1 MQPQPGLLDDAHV
14 LRPRERAVAAQAG
27 PEAEFRLVRYFTATS
42 LIAFA
47 IVAVVLSAL
56 YRHLSIDGLVRTQE
70 DANVT
75 ITRILAN
82 ELWAEDFGPFVRAM
96 AGRSAAELRAAPQIP
111 GLHAKVLALMRGS
124 NVFKVKVYDLKGM
137 TLYSTELKQIGEDKS
152 ANSGVI
158 AAAQGGILSELVH
171 RNTFSAL
178 EREVL
183 NRDLIQSY
191 IPAYGAGRISGV
203 FEVYSDA
210 TPSLREIDREQWLVV
225 GAVVGLLA
233 VLYSALFFVVNRA
246 QGIIQRIRRQSRA
259 HYREF
264 IAKAAHELRTPMT
277 SIYGFTALLK
287 TRSYDPAVTRDVIDT
302 IHEQAGRLVQITN
315 ELLDLSRIEAR
326 GTQAFAF
333 EPQQL
338 APLLERAAAEH
349 AAPGDA
355 RRVQVDVEPGLPAL
369 RLDRVKIA
377 QALANIL
384 SNACKFSA
392 HGTPITLR
400 AFREG
405 GRVGIRV
412 ADRGIGMS
420 AEELGHLFET
430 FWRADKASEIPG
442 SGLGMALVREIVQF
456 HGGTIEVESALGEGT
471 AVTLWLPC

>member
-14 LRPRERAVAAQAG
+14 LRPHEDIVAAQAG

-47 IVAVVLSAL
+47 IVALVLSAL
-56 YRHLSIDGLVRTQE
+56 YRHLSIDALVRTQE

-75 ITRILAN
+75 VTRILAN

-96 AGRSAAELRAAPQIP
+96 DGRSAAELRAAPQIP

-124 NVFKVKVYDLKGM
+124 NVFKIKVYDLKGM

-158 AAAQGGILSELVH
+158 AAAQGRILSELVH

-178 EREVL
+178 EQEVL

-191 IPAYGAGRISGV
+191 IPAYGAGGISGV

-210 TPSLREIDREQWLVV
+210 TPSLSEIGRKQWLAV

-233 VLYSALFFVVNRA
+233 VLYSALFFVVKRA
-246 QGIIQRIRRQSRA
+246 QGIIHRIRLQNRA
-259 HYREF
+259 RYREF

-287 TRSYDPAVTRDVIDT
+287 TRRYDPEATRDVVDT
-302 IHEQAGRLVQITN
+302 IHEQAGRLVQISN

-326 GTQAFAF
+326 GAQAFTF

-349 AAPGDA
+349 LPPEGGH
-355 RRVQVDVEPGLPAL
+355 RVQVDIEPGLPAL

-384 SNACKFSA
+384 SNASKFSA
-392 HGTPITLR
+392 HGTLITLR

-405 GRVGIRV
+405 GRVGICV

-420 AEELGHLFET
+420 AEELGHLYET

-442 SGLGMALVREIVQF
+442 SGLGMALVREIVRF
-456 HGGTIEVESALGEGT
+456 HGGEIEVHSAPGEGT
-471 AVTLWLPC
+471 AVTIWLPC